1 MTAAQSVIFV
11 NRFFAPDQSATS
23 RMLSDLAFHLA
34 GRGMNVSVVASRGL
48 YDDPDARLA
57 PVETIRGVAVHRTC
71 APRFGRHSLPG
82 RAFDCLAMYRSFAA
96 AVARLARPGD
106 HVVVKTDPPMLSAAL
121 APVARAR
128 GARLVNWLQD
138 LYPEVAL
145 GLGMRALSPA
155 APLLRAARDHSLACA
170 VRNVA
175 IGERMGARLRALGL
189 AEERIEIIPNWC
201 DDEAITPRARRDNP
215 LRRAWGLAD
224 TFVVGYSGNLGRAHD
239 YLTVLDAAE
248 RLRGEADLL
257 FLLIGG
263 GRLARDLEAEVAARG
278 LGAMFMFR
286 PYQDE
291 ALLPMSLALPD
302 IHWISLRPAM
312 EGLIVPSKFYG
323 VAAAGRGVIAIGDP
337 QGELASLIAENDCGA
352 VVAEGDD
359 RRLAEAILEY
369 KRDAARAERIGA
381 NARKLLDSRLA
392 RRYALDRWELLI
404 QDT

>member
-1 MTAAQSVIFV
+1 
-11 NRFFAPDQSATS
+11 
-23 RMLSDLAFHLA
+23 
-34 GRGMNVSVVASRGL
+34 
-48 YDDPDARLA
+48 
-57 PVETIRGVAVHRTC
+57 
-71 APRFGRHSLPG
+71 
-82 RAFDCLAMYRSFAA
+82 
-96 AVARLARPGD
+96 
-106 HVVVKTDPPMLSAAL
+106 
-121 APVARAR
+121 
-128 GARLVNWLQD
+128 
-138 LYPEVAL
+138 
-145 GLGMRALSPA
+145 
-155 APLLRAARDHSLACA
+155 
-170 VRNVA
+170 
-175 IGERMGARLRALGL
+175 
-189 AEERIEIIPNWC
+189 
-201 DDEAITPRARRDNP
+201 
-215 LRRAWGLAD
+215 
-224 TFVVGYSGNLGRAHD
+224 
-239 YLTVLDAAE
+239 
-248 RLRGEADLL
+248 
-257 FLLIGG
+257 
-263 GRLARDLEAEVAARG
+263 
-278 LGAMFMFR
+278 MFMFR